1 MKRAQTTREQILE
14 YLGAHSI
21 ATATE
26 LAMALGVTPANIRHH
41 LGLLQAQGVVER
53 ANTQQTAQ
61 RGRPAYLYRL
71 TRQAHQAYL
80 EPLTRALLDTLRAWA
95 RQQNNGDSH
104 FSPEALLCEA
114 LCASCTVEEDQ
125 PLRAR
130 LGKAIQWLQ
139 ERHFDPHWEAHR
151 FGPRV
156 IFRRCPY
163 ASLVQDYPEL
173 CRLDEL
179 MLERL
184 LAARVHRLGER
195 DASCEFAVLSLPP
208 QHQHKS

>member
-1 MKRAQTTREQILE
+1 MRRAQTTREQILE
-14 YLGAHSI
+14 YLGTHPM

-26 LAMALGVTPANIRHH
+26 LATALGVTPANIRHH
-41 LGLLQAQGVVER
+41 LGLLQAQGLIER
-53 ANTQQTAQ
+53 AKTRHTAQ
-61 RGRPAYLYRL
+61 RGRPAHLYRL
-71 TRQAHQAYL
+71 TQQAHQVYL
-80 EPLTRALLDTLRAWA
+80 EPLTRALLDTLRAWS
-95 RQQNNGDSH
+95 RRRTNGDGH
-104 FSPEALLCEA
+104 LPPEALLCEA
-114 LCASCTVEEDQ
+114 LCASYTVEEDQ

-139 ERHFDPHWEAHR
+139 EMHFEPHWEAHR

-184 LAARVHRLGER
+184 LATRVQRLGER
-195 DASCEFAVLSLPP
+195 GAPCEFAVLSLPP
-208 QHQHKS
+208 QHKH